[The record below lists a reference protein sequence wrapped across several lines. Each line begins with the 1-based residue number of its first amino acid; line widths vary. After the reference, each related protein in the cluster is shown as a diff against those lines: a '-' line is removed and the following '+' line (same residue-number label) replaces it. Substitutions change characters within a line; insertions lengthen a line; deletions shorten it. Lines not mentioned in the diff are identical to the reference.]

1 MTGVIVGTEL
11 FSDLLAPGSSELR
24 VVSDPEAV
32 GGAQLV
38 GGGTGLSA
46 ASVPQPAAFGEL
58 FRTGRARLLQLHK
71 PPPPSSALFFELT
84 QQVAA
89 ANGGSGSDGDG
100 YDSVVSQLVIL
111 DVEVGMHGD
120 PLWNAMRQTLS
131 SASQQQPLGGASG
144 ASLLLRDALGGNART
159 LLLGCVQPADYAESA
174 ATLQLLSLGRE
185 LHTFPLVNDKM
196 ARGLLHRYH
205 RQLHALHELLSA
217 AEGKLSR
224 GVEQLSQDR
233 EQLPQ
238 RVLGATD
245 RLQSVVDQM
254 QQDAAGAASEKQT
267 LMAEVLQL
275 RHKVNDSIGEARAL
289 KAELLDEK
297 KEKQS
302 MAKELIAAQ
311 IGANEKATAQQLR
324 LNELEQ
330 QNLATS
336 DVLAQLEVR
345 EAEGAA
351 KLKAAVEAEEEGA
364 RRVRRAEQARLVLS
378 AQNQSL
384 AAEAEEAAERED
396 ALNLQLL
403 NATNAQAKAER
414 ELAEAQAIATSSE
427 SECARQK
434 IRADDATADLEAARA
449 EVGRIKSELQS
460 VRLEAEKAQLQLE
473 QDMLAVQRQAGSS
486 AEQQLQRVSSLQAD
500 VIALREQIAVA
511 EAAAATSRRRAEEE
525 VSRLTGKEQALQTEL
540 TRQLH
545 QVGELQRHV
554 RLLADGT
561 DNATAA
567 AAAAAAGP
575 SGAGAAAKT
584 PEKGK
589 AKKEKPAKGAK
600 GKKAAAEA
608 AKREA
613 EEKAQREAEEAA
625 AAEAKAAAEGA
636 PAAAAPSEAAA
647 VKAELIAYE
656 ATVNAAL
663 EANRALVEAYWTLR
677 ELAEEADRL
686 KQPLVLPPHAELLT
700 AALVEPGTGRR
711 AVPSEAEKG
720 LMREREQL
728 KMQLARAHAATD
740 EQQQRVQH
748 EQERQQRESLRG
760 SRAEEK
766 LKEQLEAAQVRE
778 GELNHRIRALEEGG
792 NAKKEVEALKA
803 TQEDLL
809 KQLADLKGA
818 GDWDYEREKLK
829 VPELEKQKMALEQ
842 EVGQLKDQLAKA
854 KEGGGGGGGGG
865 GADSPSSKDG
875 RPPPINLATGGTP
888 RGAMSQMGPVAPSE
902 QHLQPKIIGLEMQ
915 VRELTSTQGQLER
928 ERSVLKRRCVD
939 AEEQLAAIQGY
950 LGTHIGR
957 YQKEILRLRERL
969 NYLEKA

>member
-1 MTGVIVGTEL
+1 M
-11 FSDLLAPGSSELR
+11 
-24 VVSDPEAV
+24 
-32 GGAQLV
+32 
-38 GGGTGLSA
+38 
-46 ASVPQPAAFGEL
+46 
-58 FRTGRARLLQLHK
+58 
-71 PPPPSSALFFELT
+71 
-84 QQVAA
+84 
-89 ANGGSGSDGDG
+89 
-100 YDSVVSQLVIL
+100 
-111 DVEVGMHGD
+111 
-120 PLWNAMRQTLS
+120 
-131 SASQQQPLGGASG
+131 
-144 ASLLLRDALGGNART
+144 
-159 LLLGCVQPADYAESA
+159 
-174 ATLQLLSLGRE
+174 
-185 LHTFPLVNDKM
+185 
-196 ARGLLHRYH
+196 
-205 RQLHALHELLSA
+205 
-217 AEGKLSR
+217 
-224 GVEQLSQDR
+224 
-233 EQLPQ
+233 
-238 RVLGATD
+238 
-245 RLQSVVDQM
+245 
-254 QQDAAGAASEKQT
+254 
-267 LMAEVLQL
+267 
-275 RHKVNDSIGEARAL
+275 
-289 KAELLDEK
+289 
-297 KEKQS
+297 
-302 MAKELIAAQ
+302 
-311 IGANEKATAQQLR
+311 
-324 LNELEQ
+324 
-330 QNLATS
+330 
-336 DVLAQLEVR
+336 R

-414 ELAEAQAIATSSE
+414 ELAEAQAVATSSE

-449 EVGRIKSELQS
+449 EVGRIKSELQG

-589 AKKEKPAKGAK
+589 AKKEKPVKGAK

-608 AKREA
+608 ARREA

-647 VKAELIAYE
+647 AKAELIAYE

-677 ELAEEADRL
+677 ELAEEAERL

-740 EQQQRVQH
+740 EQQQRVQ
-748 EQERQQRESLRG
+748 
-760 SRAEEK
+760 
-766 LKEQLEAAQVRE
+766 VTW
-778 GELNHRIRALEEGG
+778 
-792 NAKKEVEALKA
+792 V
-803 TQEDLL
+803 
-809 KQLADLKGA
+809 
-818 GDWDYEREKLK
+818 
-829 VPELEKQKMALEQ
+829 
-842 EVGQLKDQLAKA
+842 
-854 KEGGGGGGGGG
+854 
-865 GADSPSSKDG
+865 
-875 RPPPINLATGGTP
+875 TP
-888 RGAMSQMGPVAPSE
+888 
-902 QHLQPKIIGLEMQ
+902 
-915 VRELTSTQGQLER
+915 
-928 ERSVLKRRCVD
+928 
-939 AEEQLAAIQGY
+939 
-950 LGTHIGR
+950 HI
-957 YQKEILRLRERL
+957 
-969 NYLEKA
+969 

>member
-1 MTGVIVGTEL
+1 MQVNSGVPIRCCARVAGKQSGRSDAEGSLFQSGNKLELVGPGRGGSEQASVSHTFSRIYDAHASDREVFTQEVQPLVDKFVDGSNVTIGLLGDHRGGHGQLLGSIAQPTVEAIFEAVEQRQAALGGTGGRLTPQLLVKYAGVVVGTEL

-414 ELAEAQAIATSSE
+414 ELAEAQAVATSSE

-449 EVGRIKSELQS
+449 EVGRIKSELQG

-589 AKKEKPAKGAK
+589 AKKEKPVKGAK

-647 VKAELIAYE
+647 AKAELIAYE

-677 ELAEEADRL
+677 ELAEEAERL

-740 EQQQRVQH
+740 EQQQRVQ
-748 EQERQQRESLRG
+748 
-760 SRAEEK
+760 
-766 LKEQLEAAQVRE
+766 VTW
-778 GELNHRIRALEEGG
+778 
-792 NAKKEVEALKA
+792 V
-803 TQEDLL
+803 
-809 KQLADLKGA
+809 
-818 GDWDYEREKLK
+818 
-829 VPELEKQKMALEQ
+829 
-842 EVGQLKDQLAKA
+842 
-854 KEGGGGGGGGG
+854 
-865 GADSPSSKDG
+865 
-875 RPPPINLATGGTP
+875 TP
-888 RGAMSQMGPVAPSE
+888 
-902 QHLQPKIIGLEMQ
+902 
-915 VRELTSTQGQLER
+915 
-928 ERSVLKRRCVD
+928 
-939 AEEQLAAIQGY
+939 
-950 LGTHIGR
+950 HI
-957 YQKEILRLRERL
+957 
-969 NYLEKA
+969 